1 MVYISLQ
8 SPPQGVDQKSEG
20 VTQSELQTQG
30 EGALWHWERLGPP
43 PIIYKGMPQLLLW
56 SNMFVQTTH
65 RGSFTRKQE
74 LILLVHGHLSITTMK
89 TMPPTHMELELASYH
104 YSCTCEFTHTIA
116 MNFITPIV
124 LSLYLGVVKQLC
136 KRGHPKGIHPVTPTH
151 PHTHTHSHHTQTHSH
166 AVLWLCI
173 NRMHTHT
180 GDSFTWNTNTYL
192 DSPAYPK
199 SIEEMITLQ
208 PLTRDSFTWNTNTH
222 LVQ

>member
-1 MVYISLQ
+1 MPFGIGSAWDHHLLSTKVCHNCCC
-8 SPPQGVDQKSEG
+8 G
-20 VTQSELQTQG
+20 QTCLSKLHTG
-30 EGALWHWERLGPP
+30 
-43 PIIYKGMPQLLLW
+43 
-56 SNMFVQTTH
+56 
-65 RGSFTRKQE
+65 GSFTRKQE

-136 KRGHPKGIHPVTPTH
+136 KRGHPKGIHPDTPTH
-151 PHTHTHSHHTQTHSH
+151 PHSHTHSHHTQTHSH
-166 AVLWLCI
+166 AELWLCK

-192 DSPAYPK
+192 DSPAYP
-199 SIEEMITLQ
+199 
-208 PLTRDSFTWNTNTH
+208 
-222 LVQ
+222 